1 MGWVGSLQL
10 FILAGGM
17 LPMLAGCPKAGV
29 HDDLLGDGL
38 SCQWPKDAMA
48 QAVSEKGA
56 VCDLMQRY
64 GTIHNFTGVALPA
77 RAVMGFPRSHP
88 SLPWVGVREK
98 GKKQTVAPIKSQR
111 IQLGGR
117 SRQDVRA
124 PGGI

>member
-56 VCDLMQRY
+56 VCD
-64 GTIHNFTGVALPA
+64 FTYAALRHDSQFHRRGFASSSCDGV
-77 RAVMGFPRSHP
+77 STKP
-88 SLPWVGVREK
+88 SESSVGWSAGE
-98 GKKQTVAPIKSQR
+98 G
-111 IQLGGR
+111 
-117 SRQDVRA
+117 
-124 PGGI
+124 